1 MKAKPK
7 VINNIGYTI
16 SLCGIVEAHITS
28 GVTALFID
36 SDDVATMVEP
46 LILMNDRLRL
56 EQGKFVEIPFG
67 NPMPEYYFRLEPHR
81 LIKTTYWAA
90 MPDIKTT
97 AEVFKG
103 IEHKERPGHADWE
116 EEEYGI

>member
-56 EQGKFVEIPFG
+56 ERCKLVEIPFG
-67 NPMPEYYFRLEPHR
+67 NPMPEYYFKLEPHR
-81 LIKTTYWAA
+81 LIKTSYWVAKN
-90 MPDIKTT
+90 D
-97 AEVFKG
+97 
-103 IEHKERPGHADWE
+103 
-116 EEEYGI
+116 

>member
-1 MKAKPK
+1 MKVEPK

-56 EQGKFVEIPFG
+56 EQCKLVEIPFG

-81 LIKTTYWAA
+81 LIKTSYWVA
-90 MPDIKTT
+90 MPVFVPRQHYLEIRGILRSMEYDISNR
-97 AEVFKG
+97 G
-103 IEHKERPGHADWE
+103 
-116 EEEYGI
+116 